1 MIDCF
6 YFFVRGDQSQPW
18 SICIL
23 CACVYIYMHALRGI
37 IVLSVVV
44 WYQCC
49 PKYWS
54 TSERFYSALCK
65 IRRHFGAALGECTI
79 PGVEVCSKNLQ
90 MQDSRRIFCGNHKV
104 DSARFRYSVLHNFI
118 LQESNCILANLLTR
132 IFARMDSPQTF
143 IPEYIMLSLSKRNAS
158 VTRLCCCIPS
168 CSTIF
173 FSICHGN
180 EKESTN
186 CISRILVI
194 YKIGQ
199 QMW

>member
-1 MIDCF
+1 M
-6 YFFVRGDQSQPW
+6 
-18 SICIL
+18 
-23 CACVYIYMHALRGI
+23 CVYIYMHALRGI

-132 IFARMDSPQTF
+132 ICCENGFTSNFYPWIHNAIIVKKKCQC
-143 IPEYIMLSLSKRNAS
+143 YQIMLLHPKLLYYIFLHLSRKWKR
-158 VTRLCCCIPS
+158 
-168 CSTIF
+168 
-173 FSICHGN
+173 
-180 EKESTN
+180 K
-186 CISRILVI
+186 
-194 YKIGQ
+194 YKLHF
-199 QMW
+199 